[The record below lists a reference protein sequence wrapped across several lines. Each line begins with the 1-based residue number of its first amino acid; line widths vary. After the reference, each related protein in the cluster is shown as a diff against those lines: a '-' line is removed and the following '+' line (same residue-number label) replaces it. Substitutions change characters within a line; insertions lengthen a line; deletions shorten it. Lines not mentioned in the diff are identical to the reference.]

1 MKTTIYTQAA
11 KTAGELELPET
22 TFNVA
27 WNDQFMHDIVVS
39 YRSNA
44 RAGTAHTK
52 GRGDVTGS
60 GVKPWNQKGTG
71 RARHGDRKSPIW
83 KGGGVAHGPT
93 SVKDY
98 TKKINKNARSRALAI
113 ALSKKFADGEIIF
126 VDTLA
131 FAAPKT
137 KDARTVLS
145 TLGSIEGKEALA
157 TRRKNAATIIL
168 ADRDVNTEKSF
179 ANFGNITVTQ
189 AKDVSVVE
197 LLTNKFVVIA
207 GAKDSLETLIKR
219 TATKTA
225 RKAANA

>member
-11 KTAGELELPET
+11 KAAGELELPEN
-22 TFNVA
+22 TFGVA
-27 WNDQFMHDIVVS
+27 WNDQFMHDMIVS
-39 YRSNA
+39 YQSNA
-44 RAGTAHTK
+44 RSGTAHTK
-52 GRGDVTGS
+52 GRGDVVGTGA
-60 GVKPWNQKGTG
+60 KPWNQKGTG

-93 SVKDY
+93 SARNF
-98 TKKINKNARSRALAI
+98 TKKINKNARARALAI
-113 ALSKKFADGEIIF
+113 ALSKKFADGEILF

-168 ADRDVNTEKSF
+168 ADRDMNTEKSF

-189 AKDVSVVE
+189 AKDVNVVE

-207 GAKDSLETLIKR
+207 GAKDSLETLVKR